1 MSGRRSQLGAVGA
14 LVIAIMV
21 IILLGIMATYVL
33 SRIATGSD
41 EVVVTQKRLATAA
54 EALDAFAGSSSRL
67 PCPANPALDDG
78 LEARNP
84 PAACQF
90 PEGTLPWRTIGL
102 KREDAY
108 DTWGRKLSY
117 RVYTGNR
124 GSLVQEEGASMV
136 YCDTTPAGTGTE
148 AVTGLCKGRPSV
160 GGVAADRNTAP
171 EDFLDNKGMS
181 LTDHATAYN
190 SSVAYVLISHGATG
204 FGGYTISG
212 ARLDL
217 PLGDER
223 NNIRENGPFTIKAFS
238 DVDVAATSGQHFD
251 DILAFRTVSELV
263 RRANLVA
270 RDWPDGAPPVA
281 AAALGI
287 TFNQATVSTGAGTSV
302 SPGAGVGTGS
312 LTLPGAQVSGRDSG
326 STPSEISYGENAGYG
341 GIGVAGGGDV
351 RVQSSANE
359 LVRVVFDES
368 FSKFAVTLNDFGF
381 YFDPDNFYVEL
392 VEFRFFLSDVQ
403 VGSSL
408 FGISCGF
415 DGLLASFSMDVGAQ
429 FNRVDIV
436 PLPAFNFFGD
446 PGITAFYVSD
456 LKVCPSADATCRTTL
471 DDPANTQN
479 TRCS

>member
-1 MSGRRSQLGAVGA
+1 
-14 LVIAIMV
+14 MV
-21 IILLGIMATYVL
+21 IIVLGIMATYVL
-33 SRIATGSD
+33 SRISAGSD
-41 EVVVTQKRLATAA
+41 EVVQTQKRLVTAA

-67 PCPANPALDDG
+67 PCPANPELDEG
-78 LEARNP
+78 LEVRNP

-102 KREDAY
+102 KRDDAY
-108 DTWGRKLSY
+108 DAWGRKISY

-148 AVTGLCKGRPSV
+148 AGTGLCKGRPSA
-160 GGVAADRNTAP
+160 GGVAADRNTSP
-171 EDFLDNKGMS
+171 DDFLDNKGLS
-181 LTDHATAYN
+181 LNDQGTAYN

-204 FGGYTISG
+204 LGGYTVSG
-212 ARLDL
+212 ARLDM
-217 PLGDER
+217 PTGDER
-223 NNIRENGPFTIKAFS
+223 NNTRENGAFTIKAFS

-251 DILAFRTVSELV
+251 DVLVYRTVANLV
-263 RRANLVA
+263 RRANLAA

-281 AAALGI
+281 TAALGI
-287 TFNQATVSTGAGTSV
+287 TYNQGTVSTGAGTSV
-302 SPGAGVGTGS
+302 SPGAGVGTGT
-312 LTLPGAQVSGRDSG
+312 LTLPGAAVSGRDAG
-326 STPSEISYGENAGYG
+326 SSPSEISYGENAGYG

-359 LVRVVFDES
+359 LVRVTFEES

-381 YFDPDNFYVEL
+381 YFDPDNFFVET
-392 VEFRFFLSDVQ
+392 VEFRFYLSDAQ

-408 FGISCGF
+408 FGLSCSP

-429 FNRVDIV
+429 FNRVDII

-456 LKVCPSADATCRTTL
+456 LKACPATDTTCRTTY